1 MKNAQKYELLAKL
14 RVGANGHFERR
25 EGSRISKR
33 LRSCTL
39 YENSPVGR
47 ASVPAN

>member
-1 MKNAQKYELLAKL
+1 MGSHFFVILTELKATEESQNT
-14 RVGANGHFERR
+14 RCFA
-25 EGSRISKR
+25 
-33 LRSCTL
+33 L